1 MDGSCGS
8 VSLDRYWNNVAI
20 PFLFIV
26 LGFGLFVLFSLS
38 DIQFSSTEKIVNM
51 VGAIASSV
59 PLSRSRGDEDEP
71 PPPPPPPPPAG
82 KATPPPSNVK
92 PSAGKATPPPSN
104 VKPSAGNAKPPPP
117 SAGNASRKLL
127 TNVENMSKGVGK
139 SPPAKNA
146 PTAPATNANMQAQL
160 QQGVGK

>member
-38 DIQFSSTEKIVNM
+38 DIQFTSTEKVVNM

-59 PLSRSRGDEDEP
+59 PLSRSRREDEP
-71 PPPPPPPPPAG
+71 PPPAG
-82 KATPPPSNVK
+82 NVKAT
-92 PSAGKATPPPSN
+92 
-104 VKPSAGNAKPPPP
+104 PP
-117 SAGNASRKLL
+117 SAGNVKPPKA
-127 TNVENMSKGVGK
+127 
-139 SPPAKNA
+139 SPPAANA
-146 PTAPATNANMQAQL
+146 GKSQPATNANMQAL
-160 QQGVGK
+160 AVQGVGK